1 MKLKTKAGKL
11 VRQLL
16 DLQRRLLAETLSAVG
31 LLLITIGIFMFSAPF
46 GVISAGVSLLV
57 VAKACEDD

>member
-1 MKLKTKAGKL
+1 VKLKTKAGKL

-31 LLLITIGIFMFSAPF
+31 LLLITIGIFMFSTPL